1 MNANECFVNTNMT
14 HHDLISSYIDN
25 ELTAVQEQ
33 EFLISLAANDNLRS
47 SFRTELTLKNIVHRD
62 ESLITPPRALR
73 ASVFAAIGLSA
84 AAAPDA
90 ANAASNPVSSS
101 TVVAQSG
108 SFFKTLF
115 ATKMN
120 ALFTTL
126 SLSVATLVGFVGH
139 DVIVSEPTATQTVQT
154 NNATP
159 STGNVAAPTQT
170 TSTEIV
176 AEKPEATALKSSSS
190 RVATRITKSPAKSIS
205 HGVENPGTDPVTPS
219 TVVPSGTEMESTVTP
234 PQK

>member
-1 MNANECFVNTNMT
+1 MT

-25 ELTAVQEQ
+25 ELTAGQEQ

-47 SFRTELTLKNIVHRD
+47 SFRTELVLKNIVHRD

-84 AAAPDA
+84 GLTAAAPDA
-90 ANAASNPVSSS
+90 AQAASTPVSTS
-101 TVVAQSG
+101 TATTTVSQSG

-139 DVIVSEPTATQTVQT
+139 DVIVGEPVTTQSIQSTK
-154 NNATP
+154 ATP
-159 STGNVAAPTQT
+159 SASRVSEPVQT
-170 TSTEIV
+170 TETI
-176 AEKPEATALKSSSS
+176 AEKPVANTTRSNGS
-190 RVATRITKSPAKSIS
+190 RVATRITRKPATPATDQADPKPETTINGTSEVSGSGDID
-205 HGVENPGTDPVTPS
+205 VNPPVIKA
-219 TVVPSGTEMESTVTP
+219 

>member
-1 MNANECFVNTNMT
+1 MT

-90 ANAASNPVSSS
+90 ANATANAASNPVSTS
-101 TVVAQSG
+101 TVATQSS

-139 DVIVSEPTATQTVQT
+139 DVVVGEPATTQTVQT

-159 STGNVAAPTQT
+159 ATGNVAAPVQT
-170 TSTEIV
+170 TSNEVV
-176 AEKPEATALKSSSS
+176 AEKPVASAQQSSSS
-190 RVATRITKSPAKSIS
+190 RVATRIKKSPTKSIS
-205 HGVENPGTDPVTPS
+205 QKVEKSGTDQGTPS
-219 TVVPSGTEMESTVTP
+219 SVSPSGTDMEPTITP

>member
-1 MNANECFVNTNMT
+1 MT

-84 AAAPDA
+84 GLSAAAPEA
-90 ANAASNPVSSS
+90 ANAASNPVSTSTTAMHGASQSS
-101 TVVAQSG
+101 T
-108 SFFKTLF
+108 FFKTLF

-139 DVIVSEPTATQTVQT
+139 DIVVGEPATTQTVQT
-154 NNATP
+154 NATTP
-159 STGNVAAPTQT
+159 ASSRIAEPVQT

-176 AEKPEATALKSSSS
+176 SEKPVASTQQPGGS
-190 RVATRITKSPAKSIS
+190 RVATRITSKKSQTNPIS
-205 HGVENPGTDPVTPS
+205 HEAAKPQTDVTDPS
-219 TVVPSGTEMESTVTP
+219 TSGTGEASMDDVKVSP
-234 PQK
+234 NK